1 MTALSERPIRRE
13 ISWVRPPILPLTDSR
28 SERVLVAAGSMAYSA
43 VTQPSPE
50 PFRQRGTPSEAEA
63 AHSTFVPPNS
73 TSTEP
78 AAWSSQWRVIVIGR
92 SPSSARPSARGAA
105 VMATTLAAT
114 GDTAT
119 TTTASETWRRWKHG
133 GAGSGHPRE
142 LPDPARRPLP
152 QRDQRAQPHAA
163 QLPPRGGAPRVA
175 SPGLPAH
182 RSIGAL
188 VGDQSRGAG
197 R

>member
-1 MTALSERPIRRE
+1 
-13 ISWVRPPILPLTDSR
+13 
-28 SERVLVAAGSMAYSA
+28 MAYSA
-43 VTQPSPE
+43 VTQPRPD
-50 PFRQRGTPSEAEA
+50 PLRHRGTPTDAEA
-63 AHSTFVPPNS
+63 AQRTRVFPNS

-92 SPSSARPSARGAA
+92 SSSSARPSARGAA
-105 VMATTLAAT
+105 VMAKTLDAT

-119 TTTASETWRRWKHG
+119 TTTASETWRSWKHG

-163 QLPPRGGAPRVA
+163 QLPPRGGAPRV
-175 SPGLPAH
+175 
-182 RSIGAL
+182 
-188 VGDQSRGAG
+188 
-197 R
+197 